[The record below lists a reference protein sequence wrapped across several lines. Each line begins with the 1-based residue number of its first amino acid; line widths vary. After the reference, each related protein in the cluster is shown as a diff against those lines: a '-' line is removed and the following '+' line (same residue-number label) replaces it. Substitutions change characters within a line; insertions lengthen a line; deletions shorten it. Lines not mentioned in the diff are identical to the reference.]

1 MKREQISTLLNSA
14 IAEVVGESELVTED
28 LSNVVTVGNAI
39 PTDTLDAIFNKI
51 INKVGN
57 TIIESK
63 TYNGNP
69 LGILMTD
76 WEYGSILEKVSKFI
90 LLEYIN

>member
-14 IAEVVGESELVTED
+14 ISEVVGESALVNED

-57 TIIESK
+57 TIIE
-63 TYNGNP
+63 
-69 LGILMTD
+69 
-76 WEYGSILEKVSKFI
+76 
-90 LLEYIN
+90 

>member
-1 MKREQISTLLNSA
+1 MKREQISAMLNSA
-14 IAEVVGESELVTED
+14 IKEVVGESELVTED
-28 LSNVVTVGNAI
+28 LSNIVTIGSAI

-63 TYNGNP
+63 TYTGNP
-69 LGILMTD
+69 LGILINSWKNQNRYSRD
-76 WEYGSILEKVSKFI
+76 WE
-90 LLEYIN
+90 